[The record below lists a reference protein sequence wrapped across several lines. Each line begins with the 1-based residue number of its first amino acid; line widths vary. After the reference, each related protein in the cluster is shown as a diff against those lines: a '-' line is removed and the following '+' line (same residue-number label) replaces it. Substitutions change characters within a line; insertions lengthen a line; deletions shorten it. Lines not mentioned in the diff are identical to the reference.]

1 MSDVARLL
9 KLATYSSVATALV
22 LILAKLGAWLTTG
35 SVSVMA
41 SLIDSLMDAGASLI
55 NLFAVHY
62 ALMPA
67 DDEHRFGHGKA
78 ESLAG
83 LGQATFIAGSALFLI
98 LQAVDRLRY
107 PRPLEDM
114 GVGILVMAFAVVAT
128 LVLLAIQRYVIRR
141 TDSTAIRADSL
152 HYASDLLTNL
162 SIILALVLAQAGWE
176 GLDPIF
182 AIGIALYISY
192 SAWGIG
198 REAVHQLMD
207 RELGAAV
214 QDRVRALV
222 TDHPQVRGVHGLRT
236 RQSGRSEVIQLHV
249 ELDGDL
255 PLSQAHA
262 VTDELEGRL
271 LEAFPNADIIIHQE
285 PCPPS

>member
-255 PLSQAHA
+255 PLSEAHA